1 MFRVQKFIW
10 IRKVQKWKVIRWNK
24 NIDLINDLNVIEFC
38 VERIGQSLS
47 R

>member
-1 MFRVQKFIW
+1 MFRGQKFIW